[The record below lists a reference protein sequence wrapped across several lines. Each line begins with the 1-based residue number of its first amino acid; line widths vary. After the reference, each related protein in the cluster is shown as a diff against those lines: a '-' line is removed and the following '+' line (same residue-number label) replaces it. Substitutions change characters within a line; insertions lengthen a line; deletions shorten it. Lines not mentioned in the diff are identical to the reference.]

1 MKKIL
6 LLASVALVGL
16 GASQAVSAAEMMCT
30 MDYRPMCGVDGK
42 TYGNACGAAAA
53 GVTVAYEGECAPVSA
68 LPTASTPAIGTTTV
82 VPTKEIVQI
91 KGGNPFQNR
100 FEKFRI
106 ERAIK
111 TRISKIATN
120 QPTVGTK
127 FRVSNIV
134 WDTTV
139 TKDAP
144 KTAAVTYTDGKIQ
157 HTETFIATIQRG
169 KIQVFPVVS
178 SAKSFTLR
186 EGQRAY
192 VDKLRVIIT
201 LDDLADSTCPTN
213 VQCVWAGEKSMQIS
227 YQKDDQKV
235 SGKNLF
241 QGLGVT
247 LTLKDSDYQKTAT
260 FEIAK

>member
-6 LLASVALVGL
+6 LLASVALLGL
-16 GASQAVSAAEMMCT
+16 GASQSVSAAEMMCT

-42 TYGNACGAAAA
+42 TYGNACGAASA
-53 GVTVAYEGECAPVSA
+53 GVAVAYEGECAPLSVMPVSEA
-68 LPTASTPAIGTTTV
+68 PTIGTTTV
-82 VPTKEIVQI
+82 VPAKEIVQI

-111 TRISKIATN
+111 TRISRIATN
-120 QPTVGTK
+120 QPAAGSK
-127 FRVSNIV
+127 FRVSQIV
-134 WDTTV
+134 WDTAV

-144 KTAAVTYTDGKIQ
+144 KTAAVTYTDGKTQ
-157 HTETFIATIQRG
+157 HVETFIATIKRG
-169 KIQVFPVVS
+169 QIQVFPVVS
-178 SAKSFTLR
+178 STKAFTLR

-201 LDDLADSTCPTN
+201 LEDLADSTCPAN

-227 YQKDDQKV
+227 YQKDAQKV

-247 LTLKDSDYQKTAT
+247 LVLKNSDYQKTAT